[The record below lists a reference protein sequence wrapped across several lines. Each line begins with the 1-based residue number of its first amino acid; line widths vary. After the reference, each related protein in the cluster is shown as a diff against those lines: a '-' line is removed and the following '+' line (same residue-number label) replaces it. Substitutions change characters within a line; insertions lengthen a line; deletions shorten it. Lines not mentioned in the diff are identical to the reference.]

1 MAVFTRF
8 GRDVDEATARLLR
21 RGECLTELLKQGKG
35 EPLDVFDETAILLAF
50 NLDAFYDVP
59 KNEIRKA
66 AKELVAFLRE
76 HNSAVVKSV
85 IKSGDLTDS
94 AQKELEESIKDFK
107 EKYEQH
113 K

>member
-1 MAVFTRF
+1 M
-8 GRDVDEATARLLR
+8 
-21 RGECLTELLKQGKG
+21 
-35 EPLDVFDETAILLAF
+35 FDETAILLAF